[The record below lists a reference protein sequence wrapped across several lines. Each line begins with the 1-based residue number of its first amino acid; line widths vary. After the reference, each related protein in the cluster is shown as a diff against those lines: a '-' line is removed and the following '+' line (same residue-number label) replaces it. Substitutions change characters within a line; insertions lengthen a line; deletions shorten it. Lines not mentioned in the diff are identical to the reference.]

1 MLTTQEVSVGCDFTV
16 GSYIEGELS
25 SKCKYLMENTYY
37 SSQTVP
43 PCYWLESIYDSRE
56 VYGVNVFDRNIVH
69 SQVSSKYDEGIRPA
83 IEVSKTNIDY

>member
-1 MLTTQEVSVGCDFTV
+1 
-16 GSYIEGELS
+16 
-25 SKCKYLMENTYY
+25 MENTYY

-56 VYGVNVFDRNIVH
+56 VYEVNVFDRNIVH